1 MTFVRKFTIII
12 SIKQQFTVK
21 KAYLCA
27 MKTIIALI
35 CIFALAA
42 TTRAQELRRFRLQ
55 TWNVENL
62 YDTLKTADRD
72 DGDFLPDGR
81 YGWNTPRYWTKQG
94 HLARTILEAGG
105 LQPVDVVALCEVEND
120 SVVHDLCRRTRLAS
134 LGYDYVVSD
143 SPDLRGIDVA
153 LIYQPTSFRLL
164 KHSAHGVPHDSLSE
178 RPTRDVMLCTGV
190 IPRGDTLDIIV
201 VHFPSRRGGQRATE
215 PYRLRAADVV
225 CRLADSLRA
234 ARQYPAIVVMGDCN
248 DEPHDLSLRRIAE
261 HGFVNCA
268 AKARAVDADANAP
281 LPTSAL
287 PPRRFRRQRAETPRD
302 KALQSI
308 RGTYFFRQEW
318 SRIDNV
324 LISREGAERYRVGD
338 CLIFAPDYLLE
349 TDASGFPLPFRTYR
363 GPIYHGGVSDHLPL
377 VLDLWY

>member
-1 MTFVRKFTIII
+1 MRILFTL
-12 SIKQQFTVK
+12 FC
-21 KAYLCA
+21 L
-27 MKTIIALI
+27 
-35 CIFALAA
+35 FALA
-42 TTRAQELRRFRLQ
+42 TTAGAQELRRFRLQ
-55 TWNVENL
+55 SWNVENL

-164 KHSAHGVPHDSLSE
+164 NHSTHGVPHDSLSE
-178 RPTRDVMLCTGV
+178 RPTRDVMLCSGV
-190 IPRGDTLDIIV
+190 IPTGDTLDIIV
-201 VHFPSRRGGQRATE
+201 VHFPSRRGGQHASA

-234 ARQYPAIVVMGDCN
+234 VRHRPAIVVMGDCN
-248 DEPHDLSLRRIAE
+248 DEPHDLSLQRIGE
-261 HGFVNCA
+261 HGFDNCA
-268 AKARAVDADANAP
+268 REARAVGGDPATPLPDSALQPRRHRRRQADA
-281 LPTSAL
+281 
-287 PPRRFRRQRAETPRD
+287 PRA
-302 KALQSI
+302 KAMRSI
-308 RGTYFFRQEW
+308 KGTYFFQKEW

-324 LISREGAERYRVGD
+324 LVSHEAAARFKAGSCSI
-338 CLIFAPDYLLE
+338 LAPDYLLE
-349 TDASGFPLPFRTYR
+349 TDASGFPIPFRTYR
-363 GPIYHGGVSDHLPL
+363 GPSYHGGVSDHLPL

>member
-1 MTFVRKFTIII
+1 MRI
-12 SIKQQFTVK
+12 
-21 KAYLCA
+21 L
-27 MKTIIALI
+27 
-35 CIFALAA
+35 FALFCLFAL
-42 TTRAQELRRFRLQ
+42 TTTAGAQELRRFRLQ
-55 TWNVENL
+55 SWNVENL

-164 KHSAHGVPHDSLSE
+164 NHSTHGVPHDSLSE
-178 RPTRDVMLCTGV
+178 RPTRDVMLCSGV
-190 IPRGDTLDIIV
+190 IPTGDTLDIIV
-201 VHFPSRRGGQRATE
+201 VHFPSRRGGQHASA

-234 ARQYPAIVVMGDCN
+234 VRHRPAIVVMGDCN

-261 HGFVNCA
+261 HGFVNSTTS
-268 AKARAVDADANAP
+268 ARAVDGTFCTPLPDSALHSRRHRRKQADA
-281 LPTSAL
+281 
-287 PPRRFRRQRAETPRD
+287 PRA
-302 KALQSI
+302 KALRSI
-308 RGTYFFRQEW
+308 KGTYFFQKEW
-318 SRIDNV
+318 SRIDNILV
-324 LISREGAERYRVGD
+324 SREAAARYKADDV
-338 CLIFAPDYLLE
+338 LIFAPDYLLE
-349 TDASGFPLPFRTYR
+349 ADANGFAIPFRTYR
-363 GPIYHGGVSDHLPL
+363 GPTYHGGVSDHLPL
-377 VLDLWY
+377 LLDLWY